1 MRGYGYDNRTNY
13 DAYYSPG
20 SPLVDTRKLY
30 SQSWDAGLRY
40 NGELIKSQLI
50 TSYSHSKDYNYD
62 PHYGRYDSSATL
74 DEMKQYTV
82 QWANNIIIG
91 HGNIGAGVDWQK
103 QSTAPGTAYV
113 EDGYDQRNT
122 GIYLTGLQQ
131 VGDFTFE
138 GAARSDDNS
147 QFGRHGTWQ
156 PAPVGNLS
164 KVIALLLPTGHLIRH
179 QILDN
184 CMVSTEIRIWTL
196 RKANSG
202 KARLKA

>member
-20 SPLVDTRKLY
+20 SPLLDTRKLY

-82 QWANNIIIG
+82 QWANNVIVG
-91 HGNIGAGVDWQK
+91 HGSIGAGVDWQK
-103 QSTAPGTAYV
+103 QTTTPGIGYV

-147 QFGRHGTWQ
+147 QFGRHGTRK
-156 PAPVGNLS
+156 PAPVGNSS
-164 KVIALLLPTGHLIRH
+164 KVIASLLPTGHLIRH
-179 QILDN
+179 QIWGN
-184 CMVSTEIRIWTL
+184 CMASTEIE
-196 RKANSG
+196 SG
-202 KARLKA
+202 PGEKQTVGRRV

>member
-82 QWANNIIIG
+82 QWANNIIITTV
-91 HGNIGAGVDWQK
+91 ILVR
-103 QSTAPGTAYV
+103 V
-113 EDGYDQRNT
+113 
-122 GIYLTGLQQ
+122 LTGRSR
-131 VGDFTFE
+131 
-138 GAARSDDNS
+138 ARHRAQLMLRMDMINVI
-147 QFGRHGTWQ
+147 
-156 PAPVGNLS
+156 PAS
-164 KVIALLLPTGHLIRH
+164 I
-179 QILDN
+179 
-184 CMVSTEIRIWTL
+184 
-196 RKANSG
+196 
-202 KARLKA
+202 